1 MKNTVLTFLSIL
13 LVFTFTSCKDGK
25 ITDSN
30 SSTIVTNDSTLDS
43 EKIEDPSKNKLK
55 TLQLGE
61 HQLNYESNYEF
72 VYDDIFTQ
80 NLKATQPL
88 IVDAKYYNFSM
99 PRDRAIIGLNYSSYE
114 TNVNVDGAIDGIL
127 GGYENIPGVVLSN
140 QKIEDVSNNYGVTAK
155 IGSGNIVFSTQSA
168 VGEYRFLILSNENEM
183 IMIQGLFEH
192 VGLKSAEEFL
202 TLLKSIKL

>member
-127 GGYENIPGVVLSN
+127 GRYENIPGVVLSN

>member
-43 EKIEDPSKNKLK
+43 EKKEDPSKNKLK